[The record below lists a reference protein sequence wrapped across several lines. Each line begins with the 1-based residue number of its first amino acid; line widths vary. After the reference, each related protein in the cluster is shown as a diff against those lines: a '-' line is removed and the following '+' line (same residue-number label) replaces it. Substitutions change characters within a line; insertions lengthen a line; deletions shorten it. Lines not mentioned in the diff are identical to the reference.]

1 MFLLSSGITV
11 GSHEAS
17 LAHACSGHLSPRTST
32 CFFFYP
38 SIKFN
43 ILVGHRS
50 NDLGMWKKK
59 FAASPIL
66 KNRGHVAGWV
76 SPRGSWAPGLSR
88 APGAGP
94 TAPSCSTAKSRNATK
109 GPRVGEISTAP
120 GKRSFTETP
129 RAQGARGRQGAAG
142 WPEGRFQSDCGVCA
156 RQATRARPSLLPKRK
171 RIPPFPV
178 ATGSEES
185 ETSSPSLPAQGCRS
199 TPGTEL
205 AGACERGQPAG

>member
-1 MFLLSSGITV
+1 M
-11 GSHEAS
+11 
-17 LAHACSGHLSPRTST
+17 
-32 CFFFYP
+32 
-38 SIKFN
+38 
-43 ILVGHRS
+43 
-50 NDLGMWKKK
+50 
-59 FAASPIL
+59 
-66 KNRGHVAGWV
+66 KNRGHVAGCV
-76 SPRGSWAPGLSR
+76 PPRGNWAPGPSR
-88 APGAGP
+88 AHGAGP

-142 WPEGRFQSDCGVCA
+142 WPEGRAQRDRGVCA
-156 RQATRARPSLLPKRK
+156 RQAARARPSFLPRRK

-178 ATGSEES
+178 ATGSQES

-205 AGACERGQPAG
+205 AGTCERVPPAG

>member
-1 MFLLSSGITV
+1 M
-11 GSHEAS
+11 
-17 LAHACSGHLSPRTST
+17 
-32 CFFFYP
+32 
-38 SIKFN
+38 
-43 ILVGHRS
+43 VGHRS

-156 RQATRARPSLLPKRK
+156 RQAARARPSLLPKRK